1 MDRRERLTARARLG
15 YREAYGIAPAL
26 MVAAPGRVNL
36 IGDHVEASEGLVLP
50 CAIDRDT
57 VVAVGPGDRNA
68 TSPVFEAVAIDMGGA
83 RDRIALDAPIAR
95 GANHWQNHVRGVLHT
110 LGQLGYRVKPARIAI
125 AGDIPMGVGLASSA
139 ALGVATALA
148 VSEHSGLSLAPA
160 MLAQVAHA
168 AEKEFVGV
176 PGGMIDQMASACSTA
191 GHALLLDCR
200 TFQHMPIP
208 LHRRLAI
215 TVIDSGVRRDPANSA
230 CSRRREECAAAAQHY
245 GVKAL
250 RDCDPDR
257 LEAERGALAD
267 APFLRARHVVSEIG
281 RVEPVAVALA
291 TGDAAALAECMAASH
306 RSLRDDFQVSQPPID
321 RLVELVSEAL
331 GTSGGVR
338 LTGAGFGGCLVAVC
352 EREAT
357 PAIIGALARYN
368 RDAAIAAQSDTFR
381 ASNGAAPVAI

>member
-1 MDRRERLTARARLG
+1 MDRRERLIARARQG
-15 YREAYGIAPAL
+15 YRAAYGIAPAQ

-57 VVAVGPGDRNA
+57 VLAVGPGDRNA
-68 TSPVFEAVAIDMGGA
+68 KSPVLEAVAIDMGGA
-83 RDRIALDAPIAR
+83 RDRIALDAPIGR
-95 GANHWQNHVRGVLHT
+95 GADNWQNHVRGVLHA

-125 AGDIPMGVGLASSA
+125 AGDIPMSVGLGSSA
-139 ALGVATALA
+139 ALGVGVALA
-148 VSEHSGLSLAPA
+148 LSEHSGLSLAPST
-160 MLAQVAHA
+160 LAQVAQM
-168 AEKEFVGV
+168 AERDFVGA
-176 PGGMIDQMASACSTA
+176 GGGIMDAMASACSAA

-200 TFQHMPIP
+200 TLQHMPIP

-215 TVIDSGVRRDPANSA
+215 TVIDSGVRRDTGSDA
-230 CSRRREECAAAAQHY
+230 CRRRREECDAAAQHY
-245 GVKAL
+245 GVKTL
-250 RDCDPDR
+250 RDCDPER
-257 LEAERGALAD
+257 LEAERGVLAEALYR
-267 APFLRARHVVSEIG
+267 RARHVVSEIA
-281 RVEPVAVALA
+281 RVEPFAVALA

-306 RSLRDDFQVSQPPID
+306 HSLRDDFEVTQPPID

-338 LTGAGFGGCLVAVC
+338 LIGAGFGGCLVAVC

-368 RDAAIAAQSDTFR
+368 RDAASPAQSDSLR
-381 ASNGAAPVAI
+381 ASQGAAPIAI